1 MHKNM
6 FNVKVNVKMGR
17 TITNGNLKIPD
28 FKFFNFFLKHLNYF
42 KMDITLNTGCQTYIL
57 YKKTD

>member
-42 KMDITLNTGCQTYIL
+42 KMDITLNTGC
-57 YKKTD
+57 